1 MWSWRAGERR
11 AASAGTEKKSR
22 PSSNKSASRLSSAYL
37 SSTLSRSAL
46 ALSLSSFAEVSE
58 GNKPVKENSSA
69 SEEIILGLFKYSR
82 QLGAFLK
89 YPSLHVF
96 VRC

>member
-1 MWSWRAGERR
+1 MRELRR
-11 AASAGTEKKSR
+11 NQDPHLISLPAVC
-22 PSSNKSASRLSSAYL
+22 RLLTSL
-37 SSTLSRSAL
+37 PTLSRSAL

-89 YPSLHVF
+89 YPSLHLF